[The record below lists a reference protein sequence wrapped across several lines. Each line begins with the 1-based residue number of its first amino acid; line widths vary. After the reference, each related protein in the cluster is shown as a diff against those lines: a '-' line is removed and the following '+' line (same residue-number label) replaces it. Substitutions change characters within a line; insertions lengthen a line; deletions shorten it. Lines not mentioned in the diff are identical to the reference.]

1 MELPKHGIS
10 VRVRTWCYIV
20 SGFEDDTG
28 SGELQKYHVLGLV
41 SWLKK
46 HGISIRVRT
55 WCYIVSGFED
65 DTGSGE
71 LQKYHVLIRKNQPD
85 Y

>member
-28 SGELQKYHVLGLV
+28 SGELQKYHVL
-41 SWLKK
+41 
-46 HGISIRVRT
+46 
-55 WCYIVSGFED
+55 
-65 DTGSGE
+65 
-71 LQKYHVLIRKNQPD
+71 IRKNQPD